1 MDRGLCLSRTK
12 VKADYDSRGFEPA
25 TPVAGQMFPG
35 TTVPW
40 TYEILAYN
48 TWKIKVNFIVSDPET
63 VIMDQFLAPET
74 DP

>member
-1 MDRGLCLSRTK
+1 MSPWTNVSLDKCLL
-12 VKADYDSRGFEPA
+12 
-25 TPVAGQMFPG
+25 GQMSPG

-63 VIMDQFLAPET
+63 VIMDQFLAPEKVISGSRN
-74 DP
+74 

>member
-1 MDRGLCLSRTK
+1 MS
-12 VKADYDSRGFEPA
+12 
-25 TPVAGQMFPG
+25 PG

-40 TYEILAYN
+40 TNKILPYN
-48 TWKIKVNFIVSDPET
+48 TWKIKVDFIVSDPET

>member
-1 MDRGLCLSRTK
+1 MS
-12 VKADYDSRGFEPA
+12 
-25 TPVAGQMFPG
+25 PG
-35 TTVPW
+35 ITVPW

-63 VIMDQFLAPET
+63 VIMDQFLDPEKAISGSEN

>member
-1 MDRGLCLSRTK
+1 MSH
-12 VKADYDSRGFEPA
+12 E
-25 TPVAGQMFPG
+25 

-40 TYEILAYN
+40 TNEILAYN

-63 VIMDQFLAPET
+63 VIMDQFLAPES

>member
-1 MDRGLCLSRTK
+1 M
-12 VKADYDSRGFEPA
+12 Y
-25 TPVAGQMFPG
+25 PG

-48 TWKIKVNFIVSDPET
+48 TWKINVNFIVSDPET

>member
-1 MDRGLCLSRTK
+1 MSHWTN
-12 VKADYDSRGFEPA
+12 
-25 TPVAGQMFPG
+25 
-35 TTVPW
+35 VPW

-48 TWKIKVNFIVSDPET
+48 TWKIKVIVSDPET